1 MEFSLSGNA
10 LKTFA
15 RSITCLSRV
24 GNELAIQASPAQL
37 ALHTLNSSRSA
48 YQSITFKP
56 SLFDVYTVSGTEV
69 KFSLLLKAICS
80 VLRTPVAGIDHL
92 IVQLPDPDALKVQ
105 WTLECFNGMRKS
117 YWITCNIEPE
127 IQHLSLDRRRYPS
140 SLVVRPR
147 DLNRLL
153 ANFQSSLQEI
163 TIIATEPASMT
174 SDTDSEIGGKAVE
187 LRSYIDPT
195 KDNDSSLHTQL
206 WIDPAEEFVQYA
218 HNGDPV
224 DVTFGVKELKA
235 FLSFCEGCEV
245 DIHLYFEKAGEP
257 ILMAPKFGLDDGSSS
272 NFDATLVLA
281 TMLISQLHEGNPSEA
296 PPLVTTEY
304 GQAADETRTQGQQER
319 CRVNVSE
326 HPSDHTR
333 IWSEIS
339 GSAAR
344 SGSGAE
350 ARQAPG
356 ERDLN
361 ANEQRE
367 IQRISTMQIS
377 KDMSARENVVV
388 DSSLYPNCYCLFLYV
403 TFSGHLLG
411 TKVVRYGG
419 FVMWTHTGNLQLD
432 IASFDF
438 IFYNI
443 MDQCLQSAKEERK
456 KQKNPFYKIICYV
469 VLFILGRVLAAVRIH
484 LEALICVFNS
494 NSSKRCHPME
504 KDHAKEAQGRSETN
518 GHGFSQSHPSNWV
531 DADDDDDDADGNE
544 LCVQS
549 TPPYYEEQ

>member
-1 MEFSLSGNA
+1 MELSLSGNA

-15 RSITCLSRV
+15 RSITCLSRI
-24 GNELAIQASPAQL
+24 GNELAIQASPSQL
-37 ALHTLNSSRSA
+37 SLHTLHSSRSA
-48 YQSITFKP
+48 YQCITFKA
-56 SLFDVYTVSGTEV
+56 SFFDVYTVSGTEV
-69 KFSLLLKAICS
+69 KFSVLLKAICS
-80 VLRTPVAGIDHL
+80 VLRTPIAGVDHL
-92 IVQLPDPDALKVQ
+92 SVHLPDPDASKVK

-117 YWITCNIEPE
+117 YWITCNVEPD

-140 SLVVRPR
+140 SLVVRPH

-163 TIIATEPASMT
+163 TIIATERASMA
-174 SDTDSEIGGKAVE
+174 SDTENEIGGKAVE

-206 WIDPAEEFVQYA
+206 WIDPAEEFVHYT
-218 HNGDPV
+218 HSGDPV

-245 DIHLYFEKAGEP
+245 DIHLYLEKAGEP

-281 TMLISQLHEGNPSEA
+281 TMLISQLHEGNPPE
-296 PPLVTTEY
+296 PPQATEH
-304 GQAADETRTQGQQER
+304 GQAADGTGSQGQQER
-319 CRVNVSE
+319 CGLNVSE

-333 IWSEIS
+333 IWSELS

-344 SGSGAE
+344 SGSGTE

-367 IQRISTMQIS
+367 IQRISTMHIS
-377 KDMSARENVVV
+377 KDTSARENLAVNP
-388 DSSLYPNCYCLFLYV
+388 SL
-403 TFSGHLLG
+403 GHP
-411 TKVVRYGG
+411 V
-419 FVMWTHTGNLQLD
+419 Q
-432 IASFDF
+432 
-438 IFYNI
+438 
-443 MDQCLQSAKEERK
+443 
-456 KQKNPFYKIICYV
+456 
-469 VLFILGRVLAAVRIH
+469 
-484 LEALICVFNS
+484 
-494 NSSKRCHPME
+494 
-504 KDHAKEAQGRSETN
+504 KDHAKEAQERSETN
-518 GHGFSQSHPSNWV
+518 AHSFSQRHPSNWV
-531 DADDDDDDADGNE
+531 DADEDEDEDEDGGGGGDDVDGNE

-549 TPPYYEEQ
+549 TPPYCEEQ